1 MFNIS
6 RLNTSIVLIVSLLLL
21 SLSVACGASNSLVGK
36 WQHLPNPTPTPP
48 PTSTPSGNALGDMLG
63 GIFEGLS
70 TLPCDLGYPDAIE
83 FFKDGTV
90 DWGGLSGKYEK
101 IENGRLKIEIVGS
114 LVYVYEFSIAGNML
128 ILRDDSRCEIKYQ
141 RVSR

>member
-36 WQHLPNPTPTPP
+36 WQHLPNPTPT
-48 PTSTPSGNALGDMLG
+48 
-63 GIFEGLS
+63 GLS
-70 TLPCDLGYPDAIE
+70 ALPCDLFYPDAIE

-101 IENGRLKIEIVGS
+101 IENGRLKIEMVGS
-114 LVYVYEFSIAGNML
+114 LVDVYEFSIGGNML

-141 RVSR
+141 RVSK